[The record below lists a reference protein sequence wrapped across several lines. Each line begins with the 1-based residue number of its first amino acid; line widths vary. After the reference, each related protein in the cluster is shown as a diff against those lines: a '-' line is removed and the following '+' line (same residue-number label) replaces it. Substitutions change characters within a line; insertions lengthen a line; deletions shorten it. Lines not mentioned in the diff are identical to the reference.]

1 MSNQSAN
8 RFLKFAV
15 ALCCALA
22 IVGCGK
28 PEPHH
33 YALDNGKAIEV
44 QRHRDGR
51 VGTIKLRDE
60 TGSQVLIVA
69 VEYDGKRT
77 RRVLV
82 IDSSDKIIGETLF
95 HPDRTSDLAGP
106 ILGEMRT
113 ESGSDGVEVKRVW
126 TYKNEYVVYS
136 EEFRIGHNRRLI
148 SKVIR
153 GPYGYLIEEYYSGE
167 QQNSTGKP

>member
-22 IVGCGK
+22 FVGCGK

-44 QRHRDGR
+44 LRHRDGR
-51 VGTIKLRDE
+51 VRVIKLLDE
-60 TGSQVLIVA
+60 AANKVLIVA
-69 VEYDGKRT
+69 VEYDGEGT

-82 IDSSDKIIGETLF
+82 FDASDKVIGETVF
-95 HPDRTSDLAGP
+95 SSGNTSFIAGP
-106 ILGEMRT
+106 ILNELRT
-113 ESGSDGVEVKRVW
+113 ESDGSGVTVKRVW
-126 TYKNEYVVYS
+126 TYDLKYVVYA
-136 EEFRIGHNRRLI
+136 EEFKTRHDGSLI

-153 GPYGYLIEEYYSGE
+153 GPYGFLLEEYYSGE